1 MKFRSTT
8 GVDVQ
13 IGLTSGHTA
22 VVTTEGNEIA
32 AMFHKEAIARGCLP
46 VGVASD
52 GDTPVSSGNFDRAGV
67 IARAIDGMLEGS
79 GEGDFTADGKPDV
92 RRLSGY
98 CGFTVSR
105 EERDAAWAKH
115 EQGEPQ

>member
-22 VVTTEGNEIA
+22 VVTTDGNELA

-46 VGVASD
+46 VGIPGEDHAGEASA
-52 GDTPVSSGNFDRAGV
+52 FDRSAV
-67 IARAIDGMLEGS
+67 IAKAIDGMLDGAS
-79 GEGDFTADGKPDV
+79 EGDFTADGKPDV
-92 RRLSGY
+92 RKLSGY

-115 EQGEPQ
+115 EQAGQ